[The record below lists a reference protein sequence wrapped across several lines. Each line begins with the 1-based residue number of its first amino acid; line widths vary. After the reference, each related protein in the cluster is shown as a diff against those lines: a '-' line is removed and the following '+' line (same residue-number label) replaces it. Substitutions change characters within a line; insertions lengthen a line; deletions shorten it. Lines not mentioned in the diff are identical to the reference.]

1 MLALPI
7 QRLAPSS
14 TQESPS
20 RRTVVS
26 SATESEPWSGSVSAK
41 APIRSSVAIPGS
53 QRCLCSSLPSRLIVP
68 MASPDWTPRNVFTLP
83 SPREISRLTMPAA
96 SRDSPGQPYP
106 WIVEPTIP
114 SRGELRHE
122 RPGELGPVPVV
133 VDHRED
139 VGVDEGADAVADG
152 AGLVGEQLVEQVVV
166 GAHAA
171 SSS

>member
-53 QRCLCSSLPSRLIVP
+53 QRCRCSSLPSRLIVP

-83 SPREISRLTMPAA
+83 SPREISRLTIPAA

-114 SRGELRHE
+114 S
-122 RPGELGPVPVV
+122 
-133 VDHRED
+133 
-139 VGVDEGADAVADG
+139 
-152 AGLVGEQLVEQVVV
+152 
-166 GAHAA
+166 AA
-171 SSS
+171 SFGTSGQGNSARSQ